1 MVLVS
6 FKGSGLNKNEIFKQ
20 PLFPGDSDGK
30 EFACYAGDLGLIPG
44 LGKSPGEGNG
54 YHSSILAWEIPWTE
68 EPGRLQ
74 SMELHSVGHN

>member
-30 EFACYAGDLGLIPG
+30 EFACNVGDPGLISG
-44 LGKSPGEGNG
+44 SERSPGERRG
-54 YHSSILAWEIPWTE
+54 YPPHYSCLENAMGRGAWQATVH
-68 EPGRLQ
+68 R
-74 SMELHSVGHN
+74 VTKN